1 MVAYIEIILYNVYE
15 ELIYM
20 KLDITGIGIDV
31 TDGIRE
37 YATKKVAKLDKFFDN
52 STIAHVTFSAK
63 KEKQNVNI
71 RIESKGKTY
80 MAEENIHDVYAGI
93 DLIIDKLL
101 GQIRKQKT
109 IKLNRRTA
117 STVQMGVTEE
127 DLEAEE

>member
-1 MVAYIEIILYNVYE
+1 
-15 ELIYM
+15 M

-37 YATKKVAKLDKFFDN
+37 YATKKVAKLDKFFDD

-63 KEKQNVNI
+63 KENQNVDI

-80 MAEENIHDVYAGI
+80 LAEEATHDVYAGI
-93 DLIIDKLL
+93 DLLIDKLL
-101 GQIRKQKT
+101 GQIRKEKT
-109 IKLNRRTA
+109 KKLNRRTE

-127 DLEAEE
+127 DLGLDGEE